1 MCSIKNSTIWF
12 FFSHLQNIK
21 RRNKYNV
28 DSGVHFIFF
37 NVNNFKLKIFSATAA
52 QSFLKREWLD
62 AEGQREKGAK
72 HNENLQFLLK

>member
-1 MCSIKNSTIWF
+1 MLKEERSTVLILVYILF
-12 FFSHLQNIK
+12 FLMVTIL
-21 RRNKYNV
+21 
-28 DSGVHFIFF
+28 
-37 NVNNFKLKIFSATAA
+37 NFKKFSAVAA

>member
-1 MCSIKNSTIWF
+1 MLKEERSTVLILVYILF
-12 FFSHLQNIK
+12 FFN
-21 RRNKYNV
+21 
-28 DSGVHFIFF
+28 G
-37 NVNNFKLKIFSATAA
+37 NNFKFWKLSAVAA